1 MRTHTLSKLVIPMFL
16 LVPVLANC
24 SQDTNEINS
33 TTTTTF
39 LSDANPTRVLLAAV
53 ILASGDIEKAIIE
66 GLVTSSDVDAATA
79 AIKDGTLDAWRERA
93 ETEFGNQ
100 TP

>member
-1 MRTHTLSKLVIPMFL
+1 MMSHFLVKMTLPTLL
-16 LVPVLANC
+16 LVPAVASC
-24 SQDTNEINS
+24 SQDS
-33 TTTTTF
+33 SDATTTTTTMPLLF
-39 LSDANPTRVLLAAV
+39 SDANPTRVLLAAV

-93 ETEFGNQ
+93 ENEFGE
-100 TP
+100 

>member
-16 LVPVLANC
+16 LIPILANC
-24 SQDTNEINS
+24 SQDTNEINN

-66 GLVTSSDVDAATA
+66 GLVTSSDVDAAAA

-93 ETEFGNQ
+93 ESEFGE
-100 TP
+100 

>member
-1 MRTHTLSKLVIPMFL
+1 MFL
-16 LVPVLANC
+16 LIPTLANC
-24 SQDTNEINS
+24 SQDTNEISS

-53 ILASGDIEKAIIE
+53 ILATGDIEKAIIE
-66 GLVTSSDVDAATA
+66 GLVTSIDVDAATA

-93 ETEFGNQ
+93 ETEFGE
-100 TP
+100 